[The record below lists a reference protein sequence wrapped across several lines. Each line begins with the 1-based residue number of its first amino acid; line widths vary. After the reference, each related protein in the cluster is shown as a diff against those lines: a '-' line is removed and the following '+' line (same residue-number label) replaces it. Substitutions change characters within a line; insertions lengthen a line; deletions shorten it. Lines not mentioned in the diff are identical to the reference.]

1 MLENLITSKTRI
13 KILLKFFINPSAKA
27 YLRELSKEMK
37 ESTNSIRVELDK
49 LVEAGYLQKEEIKN
63 KIYYK
68 ANQKHKLF
76 PEIHSLVKKY
86 LGIDILIDKVIQN
99 IGKLKEA
106 YLIGDYAEGKDSG
119 VIDIVLIGEI
129 DQNYLIE
136 LIKKAEE
143 ILKRK
148 RKKEIRRSFTIK
160 KWIINMER
168 KIKKNLNF
176 LSKKIER
183 KWNKKLTR
191 K

>member
-86 LGIDILIDKVIQN
+86 LGIDILIDKVLQN
-99 IGKLKEA
+99 IGRLKEA

-119 VIDIVLIGEI
+119 IIDIVLIGEI
-129 DQNYLIE
+129 DQNYLIQ
-136 LIKKAEE
+136 LIKKGEE
-143 ILKRK
+143 IL
-148 RKKEIRRSFTIK
+148 
-160 KWIINMER
+160 ER
-168 KIKKNLNF
+168 KIRYILLKEKEKKKYEEILQLKNGL
-176 LSKKIER
+176 LIWKEK
-183 KWNKKLTR
+183 
-191 K
+191 